1 MESVESGFIAA
12 AADAR
17 LAEGNLPDGGDGASD
32 YPRLLAARDKTIAA
46 LKRRLMQEAQRDHDT
61 PFALLTQNISL
72 EQVVARKTSELEAER
87 QELETALKD
96 LKSAQAQ
103 LVQAQKMESI
113 GQLAAGVAHEINTPT
128 QYVSSNIDFVKSATG
143 TLLNLLDTANG
154 LLGTLPEEGADPA
167 LLALRKEL
175 GGRRVEFMRKQIP
188 EALEQSLE
196 GLRHIASIVA
206 ALKQFSHP
214 SSGEMEEVDLLE
226 LARTT
231 ATVARNEWKYVADL
245 EIQQADELA
254 RVPCIRDLV
263 GQALLNLI
271 VNAAHAIGDTLK
283 EGVKEKGRI
292 LISAQAVGPYIELR
306 ITDDGTGMP
315 DEIRNRVFDP
325 FFTTKPVGKGT
336 GQGLALAYST
346 VVDKHH
352 GEIFCESCLGVGTTF
367 VVRLPLSQRPA
378 DEQACA

>member
-1 MESVESGFIAA
+1 MEFSPAHPAA
-12 AADAR
+12 NAPPAQAAQP
-17 LAEGNLPDGGDGASD
+17 GNGGADVPD

-46 LKRRLMQEAQRDHDT
+46 LKRRLMQEAQSDRDT

-72 EQVVARKTSELEAER
+72 EQVVARKTAELEAER
-87 QELETALKD
+87 QELETALRE
-96 LKSAQAQ
+96 LRSAQAQ

-143 TLLNLLDTANG
+143 TLLDLLDTASG
-154 LLGTLPEEGADPA
+154 LLGTLPAAEADPA
-167 LLALRKEL
+167 LVVLRKEL
-175 GGRRVEFMRKQIP
+175 GGRRIEFMRRQIP

-214 SSGEMEEVDLLE
+214 SSGEMEEVDMLDLV
-226 LARTT
+226 RTT

-245 EIQQADELA
+245 EVLPADGLPP
-254 RVPCIRDLV
+254 VPCIRDLV

-292 LISAQAVGPYIELR
+292 VVSAQTVGPWMELR
-306 ITDDGTGMP
+306 LTDDGTGMS
-315 DEIRNRVFDP
+315 EETRNRMFDP

-336 GQGLALAYST
+336 GQGLALTYST

-352 GEIFCESCLGVGTTF
+352 GEIYCESCLGVGTTF
-367 VVRLPLSQRPA
+367 VVRLPLRQGPA
-378 DEQACA
+378 GEQACG